1 MLRYSYSLLRETCSP
16 AMQILF
22 GLSILHCWM
31 LRYSTMVVSTEAEPE
46 VLTDYCIKDI
56 KYYQI
61 SRLSLLPCD

>member
-61 SRLSLLPCD
+61 SRLSLPCD